1 MWQICC
7 YPNVYIYIFLSELIV
22 SALSLGST
30 VAFSLVAHHQ
40 YQLEFLKI
48 TSRRWYLTDVDQHP
62 GSPISKRSSYISKC
76 ILFASSLKQSLWKCR
91 LLRWRN
97 PERVVDWVAGTKQGN
112 QTKFHQ
118 TYNGEIRVWTWRNYE
133 RHLWHELLS
142 YASPS
147 ACPVDQKLNNSH
159 AEVWDAP
166 QKRIPLTAVDIRNFI
181 YSRLKPPNFVGNQLI
196 NWNRCCTAW

>member
-62 GSPISKRSSYISKC
+62 GSPISKRSSYISKL

-91 LLRWRN
+91 LLR
-97 PERVVDWVAGTKQGN
+97 
-112 QTKFHQ
+112 
-118 TYNGEIRVWTWRNYE
+118 
-133 RHLWHELLS
+133 
-142 YASPS
+142 
-147 ACPVDQKLNNSH
+147 
-159 AEVWDAP
+159 
-166 QKRIPLTAVDIRNFI
+166 
-181 YSRLKPPNFVGNQLI
+181 
-196 NWNRCCTAW
+196 